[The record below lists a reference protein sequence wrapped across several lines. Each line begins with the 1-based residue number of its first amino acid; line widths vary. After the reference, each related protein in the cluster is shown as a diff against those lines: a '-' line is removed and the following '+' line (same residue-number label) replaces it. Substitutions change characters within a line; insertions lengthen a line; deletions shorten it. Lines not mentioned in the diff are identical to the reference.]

1 VTRRSLILILIV
13 GILTA
18 TGYGLAIYGFYAGRI
33 ILVPGGSMMN
43 TILPGDRLL
52 ARRFSGEVKRGQ
64 VVIFQYPGDDTYF
77 LGRVIGLPN
86 ETLEVRDTSIYINR
100 NMRLNEVKVTV
111 QLQGEFDE
119 LKEISTEGKGR
130 WKVYYEAGV
139 ARTDDP
145 SRLGPHQIPAGHY
158 FMLEDN
164 RDNSEDSRYRGSVP
178 RELIWGEPFLIYYS
192 TRVDSG
198 ESRWDRVF
206 KSIQ

>member
-1 VTRRSLILILIV
+1 MLILIV

-64 VVIFQYPGDDTYF
+64 VVIFQYPGDDTYY

-111 QLQGEFDE
+111 QLQGEFD
-119 LKEISTEGKGR
+119 
-130 WKVYYEAGV
+130 
-139 ARTDDP
+139 
-145 SRLGPHQIPAGHY
+145 
-158 FMLEDN
+158 
-164 RDNSEDSRYRGSVP
+164 
-178 RELIWGEPFLIYYS
+178 
-192 TRVDSG
+192 
-198 ESRWDRVF
+198 
-206 KSIQ
+206 